1 MFVRTSVPMLAV
13 AVTLLGS
20 SAPAYAFESQAP
32 AAGSMPATPVAVGH
46 PAGSSDLALEL
57 AAGGIVVAAGGGL
70 AAWQLRRRPS
80 RAVHNART
88 VSGS

>member
-1 MFVRTSVPMLAV
+1 MFVRTSVPMLAA

-32 AAGSMPATPVAVGH
+32 AGGSLPPAPVTVNH

-57 AAGGIVVAAGGGL
+57 AAGGVLIAGGGL
-70 AAWQLRRRPS
+70 AAVQLRRRS
-80 RAVHNART
+80 LHNTR
-88 VSGS
+88 VLSGS

>member
-1 MFVRTSVPMLAV
+1 MFVRKSVPMLAA

-32 AAGSMPATPVAVGH
+32 VGGSLPPAPVVNP

-57 AAGGIVVAAGGGL
+57 AAGGVLIAGGGL
-70 AAWQLRRRPS
+70 AAVQLRRRS
-80 RAVHNART
+80 TRTVDNAR
-88 VSGS
+88 VASGS